1 MDNKKFITRRLFLRR
16 VTAVTF
22 GGLVAGSVGWPLQR
36 LLAQNS
42 DAPVFNYVD
51 DGDNPLAE
59 EHAIDIRMPLI
70 AEDGSNV
77 PIVIT
82 MENHPMEA
90 DHYIKSIQMINF
102 KDPVVGKGLYHLTP
116 ANGQAYLA
124 SQIRLDG
131 GDAEVWII
139 AECSQHGKWVA
150 NASLKV
156 SLGGC

>member
-1 MDNKKFITRRLFLRR
+1 MDDRQFITRRVFLRR
-16 VTAVTF
+16 VTAV
-22 GGLVAGSVGWPLQR
+22 GLGSLIAASMGWPLRR
-36 LLAQNS
+36 LLAQGS
-42 DAPVFNYVD
+42 DDAVFNYVD
-51 DGDNPLAE
+51 DPDNPLSE

-77 PIVIT
+77 PFVIT
-82 MENHPMEA
+82 MENHPMEE
-90 DHYIKSIQMINF
+90 DHYIKNIQVVNV

-131 GDAEVWII
+131 GDAEVWVI